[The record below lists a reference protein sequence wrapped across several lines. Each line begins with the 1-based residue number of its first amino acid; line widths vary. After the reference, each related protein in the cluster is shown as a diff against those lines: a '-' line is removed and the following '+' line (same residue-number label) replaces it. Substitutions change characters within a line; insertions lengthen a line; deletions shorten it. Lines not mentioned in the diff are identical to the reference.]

1 MARPGVYLLVIDW
14 DPQIIVSPEWRFIAF
29 LIMAPVMSSSRLTH
43 SVSIRVGASTMIV
56 VGYFR
61 ETRNN

>member
-1 MARPGVYLLVIDW
+1 MARPGVYLIVIDW
-14 DPQIIVSPEWRFIAF
+14 DPQIIVSPGWRFIAF
-29 LIMAPVMSSSRLTH
+29 LFILPVMSSSRLTH

-56 VGYFR
+56 VDYVR